1 MDYNS
6 ETKKF
11 DINED
16 PVLKTYEEATGV
28 PPRVVELE
36 FNNMDKFLKAKLD
49 LMVNRMTGKKK
60 FDNLVLIDGDEG
72 YGKSNIEAYIGAYV
86 SAKTGRPLT
95 LANVFFDLDKLL
107 EFAMHTEEQ
116 IILWDEGAL
125 GGLANEW
132 WNKNQKKFLK
142 LLMVARKRR
151 HFWVICIPKF
161 FKLNEYLVIDRS
173 IGLIHVYAKDELEIG
188 RFAYF
193 GKKRKEQLYHDWRKS
208 KNRSYG
214 KFSNFRGK
222 FPEALPKIFNEVEYD
237 RKKDIAIMSMDKEE
251 DKKTPDQIRKET
263 GKRIIENLMKKGVK
277 FSQKELAEQF
287 GVHINTIQNYTREI
301 RNTQAPSPPSINNN
315 GLGDN
320 PGLGKEG
327 EPNEKPGRVI

>member
-1 MDYNS
+1 MDYNP

-11 DINED
+11 DITD
-16 PVLKTYEEATGV
+16 APVLRTYQEATG
-28 PPRVVELE
+28 LE
-36 FNNMDKFLKAKLD
+36 PVSVKFPYESMDKYLKDKLD
-49 LMVNRMTGKKK
+49 LMINRTTGKRK

-72 YGKSNIEAYIGAYV
+72 YGKSNIGAYV
-86 SAKTGRPLT
+86 CAYVSDKTDRPLT

-116 IILWDEGAL
+116 IIFWDEGAL

-173 IGLIHVYAKDELEIG
+173 IGLVHVYAKDELEIG

-208 KNRSYG
+208 KQRNYG

-222 FPEALPKIFNEVEYD
+222 FPEALPKIFNEAEYD

-251 DKKTPDQIRKET
+251 EKKTPSMIKRET
-263 GKRIIENLMKKGVK
+263 SIKMLKSLIDAGVDIPK
-277 FSQKELAEQF
+277 KELSIEF
-287 GVHINTIQNYTREI
+287 GVDLRTIQKYVKSASEANSELRPLT
-301 RNTQAPSPPSINNN
+301 SNN
-315 GLGDN
+315 GFN
-320 PGLGKEG
+320 K
-327 EPNEKPGRVI
+327 NEI

>member
-1 MDYNS
+1 MDYNP

-11 DINED
+11 DITD
-16 PVLKTYEEATGV
+16 APVLRTYKEATGLEPV
-28 PPRVVELE
+28 SVE
-36 FNNMDKFLKAKLD
+36 FPYNSMDKYLKDKMD
-49 LMVNRMTGKKK
+49 LMVNRTTGKRK

-72 YGKSNIEAYIGAYV
+72 YGKSNLGAYISAYV
-86 SAKTGRPLT
+86 SSKTGRPLT
-95 LANVFFDLDKLL
+95 LANVFFDLDRLL

-116 IILWDEGAL
+116 IIFWDEGAL

-151 HFWVICIPKF
+151 HFWIICIPKF

-173 IGLIHVYAKDELEIG
+173 IGLVHVYAKDELEIG

-208 KNRSYG
+208 KQRNYG

-222 FPEALPKIFNEVEYD
+222 FPEALPKIFNEKDYD
-237 RKKDIAIMSMDKEE
+237 RKKDIAIMSMDKEVE
-251 DKKTPDQIRKET
+251 KKTPTMVRREFAIK
-263 GKRIIENLMKKGVK
+263 IIKKWIEKGVEMT
-277 FSQKELAEQF
+277 QKEQADYFE
-287 GVHINTIQNYTREI
+287 VDERTIRSYTREI
-301 RNTQAPSPPSINNN
+301 RDRAQEGGGIISKD
-315 GLGDN
+315 GLN
-320 PGLGKEG
+320 
-327 EPNEKPGRVI
+327 

>member
-1 MDYNS
+1 MDYDS
-6 ETKKF
+6 GAKKF
-11 DINED
+11 DINDAPILKTYKEATGED
-16 PVLKTYEEATGV
+16 PVSVEFPYDSIDKYLK
-28 PPRVVELE
+28 
-36 FNNMDKFLKAKLD
+36 DKLD

-72 YGKSNIEAYIGAYV
+72 YGKSNLEAYIGAYV
-86 SAKTGRPLT
+86 SSKTGRALT
-95 LANVFFDLDKLL
+95 LANVFFDLDRLL

-173 IGLIHVYAKDELEIG
+173 IGLIHAYAKDELEIG

-208 KNRSYG
+208 KQRNYG
-214 KFSNFRGK
+214 KFSNFRGR
-222 FPEALPKIFNEVEYD
+222 FPEALPKVFDEVKYD

-251 DKKTPDQIRKET
+251 EKKTPSTIKKEFAM
-263 GKRIIENLMKKGVK
+263 KIIEKWMEKGVK
-277 FSQKELAEQF
+277 MTQKEQADYFE
-287 GVHINTIQNYTREI
+287 VDERTIRNYTREI
-301 RNTQAPSPPSINNN
+301 NNRKQESGTSINNN
-315 GLGDN
+315 GV
-320 PGLGKEG
+320 KG
-327 EPNEKPGRVI
+327 ENI